1 MDDAKREE
9 TVTFFTDLVDWITRV
24 GQGQVW
30 LLAVGIFMARI
41 ADQSFGTM
49 RTISIFRGFKVLAA
63 VFGFL
68 EVLIWIN
75 VVAQVIRNLSDWYLG
90 VVYAAGFAAGSYV
103 GMWIESRLAIG
114 HQMVRVIS
122 KREANLADK
131 LWEKNYAVVEMD
143 GRTKTGEM
151 DILFVAEKRRS
162 VPKLLRQIHEIDPEA
177 FFTVEDVKQVG
188 LRQRDPS
195 VVWGEKVIE
204 DVGKWVTHPLRKRT
218 REEGGRQG

>member
-1 MDDAKREE
+1 M
-9 TVTFFTDLVDWITRV
+9 TFFTDLVDWITRV

-30 LLAVGIFMARI
+30 LLALGIFAARI

-75 VVAQVIRNLSDWYLG
+75 VVAQVIRNLDEWYLG
-90 VVYAAGFAAGSYV
+90 VVYAAGFAAGSFV
-103 GMWIESRLAIG
+103 GMWIESRLAMG

-131 LWEKNYAVVEMD
+131 LWELNYAVVEMD

-162 VPKLLRQIHEIDPEA
+162 VPKLLRQIHDIDPEA

-195 VVWGEKVIE
+195 VVWGEKMIG
-204 DVGKWVTHPLRKRT
+204 DVGKWVTHPLKKRT
-218 REEGGRQG
+218 KDKG

>member
-1 MDDAKREE
+1 MS
-9 TVTFFTDLVDWITRV
+9 FFTDLVGWLTSV

-30 LLAVGIFMARI
+30 LLALGIFCARI

-63 VFGFL
+63 IFGFL

-75 VVAQVIRNLSDWYLG
+75 VVAQVITNLDEWYLG
-90 VVYAAGFAAGSYV
+90 VVYAAGFAAGSFV

-114 HQMVRVIS
+114 HQVVRVIA
-122 KREANLADK
+122 KREVNLANR
-131 LWEKNYAVVEMD
+131 LWELNYAVVEME
-143 GRTKTGEM
+143 GKTKAGEV
-151 DILFVAEKRRS
+151 DILFVAEKRKD
-162 VPKLLRQIHEIDPEA
+162 VPKLLRKIHEIDKEA

-188 LRQRDPS
+188 LKSRDPS

-204 DVGKWVTHPLRKRT
+204 DVSSWVKHPLRKK
-218 REEGGRQG
+218 